1 MWKKK
6 ISILLILTMLAGI
19 VAGCGSNNAE
29 NAQTTEDNK
38 TEETRI
44 VVDHT
49 GAEVE
54 LPAEIDR
61 VVITSI
67 TPLPSVYCLYRG
79 STEGLVGLSPS
90 SMAAAENSYL
100 ATVYPEI
107 KDITTEFYTG
117 DEINLEE
124 LMKLEPDVVFY
135 SASKPNEKEMYENA
149 GIPAVGF
156 SVSLADY
163 NSVETYV
170 GWIELLSQIY
180 GDDGGKTAEM
190 IALSRTVESEI
201 LEKTANLTEDE
212 KPRVLILFNYGNGK
226 IVTSG
231 SKFFGQYWLETTGAI
246 NVASELTGQAEINME
261 QIYEW
266 NPDMIFI
273 TNFSAVNPEDILTN
287 SIEGEDWSQVKA
299 VQDGKVYKFPLGM
312 YRWFPP
318 SSDTPLALMWLA
330 KQVQPELF
338 DYIDMDAEI
347 KDYFAKY
354 YQVELT
360 DADIQAIY
368 HPAREAAGK

>member
-1 MWKKK
+1 MKLKKV
-6 ISILLILTMLAGI
+6 ISIGLILTMVTGLF
-19 VAGCGSNNAE
+19 AGCGSNSETNTGEE
-29 NAQTTEDNK
+29 NNNT
-38 TEETRI
+38 ETRI

-54 LPAEIDR
+54 IPAEIDR
-61 VVITSI
+61 VVVTSI

-90 SMAAAENSYL
+90 AMAAAENSFL
-100 ATVYPEI
+100 ATVYPELA
-107 KDITTEFYTG
+107 DITTEFYTG

-124 LMKLEPDVVFY
+124 LMALEPDVVFY
-135 SASKPNEKEMYENA
+135 RSANTDEKEMYENA

-170 GWIELLSQIY
+170 GWIELLGQIY

-190 IALSRTVESEI
+190 IAYSREIEANI
-201 LEKTANLTEDE
+201 LEKTVTLTEDE
-212 KPRVLILFNYGNGK
+212 KPRALVLYQYDASSIK
-226 IVTSG
+226 VSG
-231 SKFFGQYWLETTGAI
+231 SNFFGQYWLETTGAI
-246 NVASELTGQAEINME
+246 NVASELNGSPEVNME

-273 TNFSAVNPEDILTN
+273 TNFSAVNPEDLLNNT
-287 SIEGEDWSQVKA
+287 IEGHDWSNVKA
-299 VQDGKVYKFPLGM
+299 VQEGNVYKFPLGM

-318 SSDTPLALMWLA
+318 SSDTPLSLLWLA

-338 DYIDMDAEI
+338 ADINLDQEI

-360 DADIQAIY
+360 DEDIQTIY
-368 HPAREAAGK
+368 NPAREAAGK